1 MASAI
6 DITKPTTGNAYT
18 ADVRQNFATA
28 SSEISALQAAVAAG
42 VPSGITNSTGTVVP
56 GATTP
61 GFNQP
66 GSQYTNTAGT
76 AGSFLYISNGDGTW
90 AAIA

>member
-6 DITKPTTGNAYT
+6 DITKPGTGAAYT

-28 SSEISALQAAVAAG
+28 AIEIGELQDAVAAG

-56 GATTP
+56 GNTTP
-61 GFNQP
+61 GFDQA
-66 GSQYTNTAGT
+66 GSQYTNTAGA
-76 AGSFLYISNGDGTW
+76 AGTFLYISNGDGTW
-90 AAIA
+90 AAIG